1 VRQIDYNNSAFTLR
15 FEFPLEWDL
24 DSLTGVNI
32 DITNLDGE
40 SLLDATA
47 ATLYTATTTNAA
59 GAVGDSTVTLANDAS
74 APSPGDRL
82 RISASAGGPSEEIEV
97 ESYNSST
104 KVATLRRE
112 LRFAHTTGTAVKG
125 LFCTYNL
132 DTSTVATWTKAL
144 QVVLRWSP
152 GGSDD
157 LPVKERGEVSASYF
171 AFPDF
176 SQRFEV
182 RYPREHRIALPRLKS
197 VLEEAKLEV
206 EHDLST
212 PEFHIHRVAD
222 SEKVRLLVLKK
233 ARLIVLEGTGDKWE
247 SERTAAIDEYNR
259 IREIILNQPVWQDEN
274 QDDVK
279 DDEEM
284 LVGNSFWGKER
295 GL

>member
-1 VRQIDYNNSAFTLR
+1 MRQIDYNNSAFTLR
-15 FEFPLEWDL
+15 FEFPLEWDV

-47 ATLYTATTTNAA
+47 ATLWTATTLNGATSVGGSTITLTAA
-59 GAVGDSTVTLANDAS
+59 TL
-74 APSPGDRL
+74 SPGDRL
-82 RISASAGGPSEEIEV
+82 RISASAAGPDEEIEV

-112 LRFAHTTGTAVKG
+112 LRFAHSDAAAVKG
-125 LFCTYNL
+125 LFCTYDL

-144 QVVLRWSP
+144 QVVLRWTP

-182 RYPREHRIALPRLKS
+182 RYPREHRMALPRLPS
-197 VLEEAKLEV
+197 ILEEAKLEV
-206 EHDLST
+206 EHDVST
-212 PEFHIHRVAD
+212 PELDIHRVVD
-222 SEKVRLLVLKK
+222 SEKIRLMVLKK
-233 ARLIVLEGTGDKWE
+233 ARLIVLEGTGDKWVA
-247 SERTAAIDEYNR
+247 EREAAIDEYNR
-259 IREIILNQPVWQDEN
+259 IKEIVLNQPIWQDEN

-279 DDEEM
+279 DDEEI